1 MYFRPGFK
9 KIPAHTSQ
17 QVTIL
22 ENADFLSVSGVFE
35 IILSIL
41 RLMGLSFFS
50 NRMLL
55 SNLKV

>member
-1 MYFRPGFK
+1 MHFRPGFK

-17 QVTIL
+17 QVMIL

-41 RLMGLSFFS
+41 RLMGLSFF
-50 NRMLL
+50 
-55 SNLKV
+55 